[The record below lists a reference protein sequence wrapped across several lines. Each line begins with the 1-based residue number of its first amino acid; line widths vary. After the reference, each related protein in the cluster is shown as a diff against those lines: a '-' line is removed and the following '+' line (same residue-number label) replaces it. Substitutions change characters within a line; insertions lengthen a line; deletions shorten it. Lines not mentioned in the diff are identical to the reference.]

1 MNSLTLQILK
11 GRRLLMFGSLLIMN
25 SAGLS
30 YIFGL
35 YSSEIKSSLGY
46 DQSTLNLISFYKDLG
61 ANIGIISGLVN
72 EVTPPWVVLAIGA
85 VFNFYGYFM
94 IWLGVT
100 ERIAK
105 PLVWH
110 MCLYICIGA
119 NSQPFINTGALVTS
133 IKNYPESR
141 GLLIGV
147 LKGYTGLSGAV
158 VTQVYHALYGEDP
171 KSLILLVGVIPAV
184 VCVIF
189 LPTMRIMNAP
199 RQPNELTLL
208 YHFLYISL
216 GLAGFLMI
224 IIIIEKR
231 TTFSQSQYGGSAA
244 VVLFLLFLPIAFV
257 IRDEYKAWKSKR
269 EAIKNDHSVIKVT
282 NGEDLSKK
290 TNGEAIIS
298 KEIQQFS
305 VTKPTF
311 QTPERGEDYTILQAI
326 FSIDMWLILLAS
338 MCGLGGTLT
347 VIDNLGQIGAS
358 LRYPMK
364 SISTFVSLVS
374 IWNYLGRVVSGLVSE
389 ILIKRYRTPR
399 TLILT
404 LTLLL
409 ACVGHLLIAFDVPN
423 GIYFASVIIGFCFGA
438 QWPLLFAMISELFG
452 LKYYSTL
459 FNFAAIASP
468 IGSYL
473 FNVRV
478 AGYLYDKEA
487 KTQMAALGLV
497 RKAGEDLK
505 CTGVECFKLSFIIIA
520 AMTFLG
526 TIASFILTLR
536 TKKFYKTDIYKKFRE
551 PQVEEEVKPFSI
563 LLPIDPPVQALT
575 EEQPKEEDEEK
586 GEESLSMAEL
596 AEQIDSYVK
605 IINVENPTTNT
616 TPGGQNAPKVNPA
629 STILTSGDCILCT

>member
-1 MNSLTLQILK
+1 MHVRGGDRGGPMTKMNSLTLQILK

-305 VTKPTF
+305 VTKPSDCADKSVRLSCWQTAF

-551 PQVEEEVKPFSI
+551 PQVEEEVK
-563 LLPIDPPVQALT
+563 
-575 EEQPKEEDEEK
+575 
-586 GEESLSMAEL
+586 
-596 AEQIDSYVK
+596 
-605 IINVENPTTNT
+605 
-616 TPGGQNAPKVNPA
+616 
-629 STILTSGDCILCT
+629 

>member
-1 MNSLTLQILK
+1 MHVRGGDRGGPMTKMNSLTLQILK

-35 YSSEIKSSLGY
+35 YSGEIKSSFGY
-46 DQSTLNLISFYKDLG
+46 DQSTLNLIGFYKDLG
-61 ANIGIISGLVN
+61 ANIGIVSGLIN

-85 VFNFYGYFM
+85 VFNFFGYFM

-141 GLLIGV
+141 GILIGV

-184 VCVIF
+184 VCLIF

-224 IIIIEKR
+224 MIILEKM
-231 TTFSQSQYGGSAA
+231 TTFTQSQYGGSAA
-244 VVLFLLFLPIAFV
+244 VVLSLLFLPIAFV
-257 IRDEYKAWKSKR
+257 IRDEYRAWKGKR
-269 EAIKNDHSVIKVT
+269 EAIKNDRSVIEVT
-282 NGEDLSKK
+282 NG
-290 TNGEAIIS
+290 GAITS
-298 KEIQQFS
+298 NEIQQFS
-305 VTKPTF
+305 VTKPSDGADKSVRLSCWQTAF
-311 QTPERGEDYTILQAI
+311 LTPERGEDYSILQAI

-358 LRYPMK
+358 LQYPKK

-389 ILIKRYRTPR
+389 ILINRYRTPR

-438 QWPLLFAMISELFG
+438 QWPLLFAMISEIFG

-487 KTQMAALGLV
+487 MKQMAALGFV

-505 CTGVECFKLSFIIIA
+505 CTGIECYKLSFIIIA
-520 AMTFLG
+520 AMTFFG

-536 TKKFYKTDIYKKFRE
+536 TKKFYKTDIYRKFRE
-551 PQVEEEVKPFSI
+551 PQVE
-563 LLPIDPPVQALT
+563 
-575 EEQPKEEDEEK
+575 
-586 GEESLSMAEL
+586 G
-596 AEQIDSYVK
+596 
-605 IINVENPTTNT
+605 
-616 TPGGQNAPKVNPA
+616 
-629 STILTSGDCILCT
+629 

>member
-1 MNSLTLQILK
+1 MHVRGGDRGGPMTKMNNLTLQILK
-11 GRRLLMFGSLLIMN
+11 GRRLMMFGSLLIMN

-35 YSSEIKSSLGY
+35 YSGEIKSSLGY
-46 DQSTLNLISFYKDLG
+46 DQSTLNLIGFYKDLG
-61 ANIGIISGLVN
+61 ANIGIVSGLIN

-85 VFNFYGYFM
+85 VFNFFGYFM

-133 IKNYPESR
+133 IKSYPESR
-141 GLLIGV
+141 GILIGV

-189 LPTMRIMNAP
+189 LRTMRIMNAP
-199 RQPNELTLL
+199 RQPNELKLL

-269 EAIKNDHSVIKVT
+269 EAIKNDRSLIEVT
-282 NGEDLSKK
+282 NGE
-290 TNGEAIIS
+290 TIIS
-298 KEIQQFS
+298 NEIQQFS
-305 VTKPTF
+305 VTKPSDGADKSVRLSCWQTAF

-326 FSIDMWLILLAS
+326 FSTDMWLILLAS

-358 LRYPMK
+358 LQYPKK

-399 TLILT
+399 PLILT

-478 AGYLYDKEA
+478 AGYLYDDEA
-487 KTQMAALGLV
+487 KKQMAALGLV
-497 RKAGEDLK
+497 RKAGEDLRMEASNK
-505 CTGVECFKLSFIIIA
+505 GLFLHVLKGPWIMVFASFIIMSTA
-520 AMTFLG
+520 GTPYAFGLYSNVLKSVLG
-526 TIASFILTLR
+526 YDQSSKNNSGDHCGGMKLR
-536 TKKFYKTDIYKKFRE
+536 CG
-551 PQVEEEVKPFSI
+551 EE
-563 LLPIDPPVQALT
+563 
-575 EEQPKEEDEEK
+575 
-586 GEESLSMAEL
+586 EESLPL
-596 AEQIDSYVK
+596 VRLLK
-605 IINVENPTTNT
+605 
-616 TPGGQNAPKVNPA
+616 KK
-629 STILTSGDCILCT
+629 L

>member
-1 MNSLTLQILK
+1 MHVRGGDRGGPMTKMNSLTLQILK

-35 YSSEIKSSLGY
+35 YSGEIKSSFGY
-46 DQSTLNLISFYKDLG
+46 DQSTLNLIGFYKDLG
-61 ANIGIISGLVN
+61 ANIGIVSGLIN

-85 VFNFYGYFM
+85 VFNFFGYFM

-141 GLLIGV
+141 GILIGV

-184 VCVIF
+184 VCLIF

-208 YHFLYISL
+208 YHFLYTSL

-224 IIIIEKR
+224 MIIIEKM
-231 TTFSQSQYGGSAA
+231 TTFTQSQYGGSAA
-244 VVLFLLFLPIAFV
+244 VVLSLLFLPIAFV
-257 IRDEYKAWKSKR
+257 IRDEYRAWKGKR
-269 EAIKNDHSVIKVT
+269 EAIKNDRSVIEVT
-282 NGEDLSKK
+282 NG
-290 TNGEAIIS
+290 GAITS
-298 KEIQQFS
+298 NEIQQFS
-305 VTKPTF
+305 VTKPSDGADKSVRLSCWQTAF
-311 QTPERGEDYTILQAI
+311 LTPERGEDYSILQAI

-358 LRYPMK
+358 LQYPKK

-389 ILIKRYRTPR
+389 ILINRYRTPR

-438 QWPLLFAMISELFG
+438 QWPLLFAMISEIFG

-487 KTQMAALGLV
+487 MKQMAALGLV

-505 CTGVECFKLSFIIIA
+505 CTGIECYKLSFIIIA
-520 AMTFLG
+520 AMTFFG

-536 TKKFYKTDIYKKFRE
+536 TKKFYKTDIYRKFRE
-551 PQVEEEVKPFSI
+551 PQVE
-563 LLPIDPPVQALT
+563 
-575 EEQPKEEDEEK
+575 
-586 GEESLSMAEL
+586 G
-596 AEQIDSYVK
+596 
-605 IINVENPTTNT
+605 
-616 TPGGQNAPKVNPA
+616 
-629 STILTSGDCILCT
+629 

>member
-1 MNSLTLQILK
+1 MHVRGGDRGGPMTKMNSLTLQILK

-35 YSSEIKSSLGY
+35 YSGEIKSSFGY
-46 DQSTLNLISFYKDLG
+46 DQSTLNLIGFYKDLG
-61 ANIGIISGLVN
+61 ANIGIVSGLIN

-85 VFNFYGYFM
+85 VFNFFGYFM

-141 GLLIGV
+141 GILIGV

-158 VTQVYHALYGEDP
+158 VTQVYHSLYGEDP

-184 VCVIF
+184 VCLIF

-208 YHFLYISL
+208 YHFLYTSL

-224 IIIIEKR
+224 MIIIEKM
-231 TTFSQSQYGGSAA
+231 TTFTQSQYGGSAA
-244 VVLFLLFLPIAFV
+244 VVLSLLFLPIAFV
-257 IRDEYKAWKSKR
+257 IRDEYRAWKGKR
-269 EAIKNDHSVIKVT
+269 EAIKNDRSVIEVT
-282 NGEDLSKK
+282 NG
-290 TNGEAIIS
+290 GAIIS
-298 KEIQQFS
+298 NEIQQFS
-305 VTKPTF
+305 VTKPSDGADKSVRLSCWQTAF
-311 QTPERGEDYTILQAI
+311 LTPERGEDYSILQAI

-358 LRYPMK
+358 LQYPKK

-389 ILIKRYRTPR
+389 ILINRYRTPR

-438 QWPLLFAMISELFG
+438 QWPLLFAMISEIFG

-487 KTQMAALGLV
+487 MKQMAALGFV

-505 CTGVECFKLSFIIIA
+505 CTGIECYKLSFIIIA
-520 AMTFLG
+520 AMTFFG

-536 TKKFYKTDIYKKFRE
+536 TKKFYKTDIYRKFRE
-551 PQVEEEVKPFSI
+551 PQVE
-563 LLPIDPPVQALT
+563 
-575 EEQPKEEDEEK
+575 
-586 GEESLSMAEL
+586 G
-596 AEQIDSYVK
+596 
-605 IINVENPTTNT
+605 
-616 TPGGQNAPKVNPA
+616 
-629 STILTSGDCILCT
+629 

>member
-1 MNSLTLQILK
+1 MHVRGGDRGGPMTKMNSLTLQILK

-35 YSSEIKSSLGY
+35 YSGEIKSSFGY
-46 DQSTLNLISFYKDLG
+46 DQSTLNLIGFYKDLG
-61 ANIGIISGLVN
+61 ANIGIVSGLIN

-85 VFNFYGYFM
+85 VFNFFGYFM

-141 GLLIGV
+141 GILIGV

-184 VCVIF
+184 VCLIF

-208 YHFLYISL
+208 YHFLYTSL

-224 IIIIEKR
+224 MIIIEKM
-231 TTFSQSQYGGSAA
+231 TTFTQSQYGGSAA
-244 VVLFLLFLPIAFV
+244 VVLSLLFLPIAFV
-257 IRDEYKAWKSKR
+257 IRDEYRAWKGKR
-269 EAIKNDHSVIKVT
+269 KAIKNDRSVIEVT
-282 NGEDLSKK
+282 NG
-290 TNGEAIIS
+290 GAIIS
-298 KEIQQFS
+298 NEIQQFS
-305 VTKPTF
+305 VTKPSDGADKSVRLSCWQTAF
-311 QTPERGEDYTILQAI
+311 LTPERGEDYSILQAI

-358 LRYPMK
+358 LQYPKK

-389 ILIKRYRTPR
+389 ILINRYRTPR

-438 QWPLLFAMISELFG
+438 QWPLLFAMISEIFG

-487 KTQMAALGLV
+487 MKQMAALGFV

-505 CTGVECFKLSFIIIA
+505 CTGIECYKLSFIIIA
-520 AMTFLG
+520 AMTFFG

-536 TKKFYKTDIYKKFRE
+536 TKKFYKTDIYRKFRE
-551 PQVEEEVKPFSI
+551 PQVE
-563 LLPIDPPVQALT
+563 
-575 EEQPKEEDEEK
+575 
-586 GEESLSMAEL
+586 G
-596 AEQIDSYVK
+596 
-605 IINVENPTTNT
+605 
-616 TPGGQNAPKVNPA
+616 
-629 STILTSGDCILCT
+629 